1 MVAPKGVFLIEI
13 KSWPGR
19 LEGDAGTWR
28 NMRPGDGRVR
38 SMDNPLLL
46 TNRKAK
52 RLKSLLARQKALR
65 GERRLP
71 FITPLVFLS
80 SPDLDCRLPPEAR
93 DGVHGLDGDKDK
105 GEPSPQGGGLA
116 GIVEALTHL
125 SARDLDP
132 IGVARVISEPIA
144 SASGSAG

>member
-1 MVAPKGVFLIEI
+1 MAQYA
-13 KSWPGR
+13 PGR
-19 LEGDAGTWR
+19 WARAQHGQPAAPHQPQGQA
-28 NMRPGDGRVR
+28 PQV
-38 SMDNPLLL
+38 
-46 TNRKAK
+46 
-52 RLKSLLARQKALR
+52 LLARQKALR

-144 SASGSAG
+144 SGSAG